1 MPMIDLMDLL
11 IALDALGRFV
21 LATVAAPL
29 VIWTAIAAA
38 VLGVLRLVPARPL
51 VQYWGRVGLL
61 LALPLGLGAAV
72 FDFAPSIGVSALA
85 GHVPGLGSLL
95 PSLVVDAS
103 ASAPAWQLGFVGL
116 GVATCVA
123 GALALRASARLLA
136 DAVAVARFRRMHPP
150 SAPAS
155 VTRRVQKQA
164 TALGIHR
171 PVRVSC
177 TDAIAVPMTVGSW
190 RPHVFLPAAL
200 RNDDAFTLAVTHE
213 LVHVRRFD
221 YALHTLVRT
230 VQALCAA
237 HPLVRRCAQATA
249 SFREQACDAA
259 VLTACPLSRSTYAS
273 MLLQWTQRTPAS
285 PAAALG
291 LAYSSSTLKSRIAH
305 MMSLSRASQFSS
317 YISAALST
325 ALLVATFA
333 LMGCDGVG
341 LDDAS
346 DPASETAAN
355 AASTAA
361 ASSVHTQPELNGGM
375 QSLYQAISYPDTA
388 REQEVGGRVV
398 VQFVVDTEG
407 LPTDLTVV
415 MTDVQGNGSGASA
428 EATQALEDAALSA
441 VRQTTFEPGTDAD
454 GTPVATQM
462 ALPIQFRLSQ

>member
-1 MPMIDLMDLL
+1 MINLL
-11 IALDALGRFV
+11 LALDALGRFV

-29 VIWTAIAAA
+29 LLWTATAAGA
-38 VLGVLRLVPARPL
+38 LGMLRLMPARPL

-61 LALPLGLGAAV
+61 LALPLGLAAAV
-72 FDFAPSIGVSALA
+72 FDLLPAIGVSALA
-85 GHVPGLGSLL
+85 GNVPGLRPLL
-95 PSLVVDAS
+95 RPLVVDAS
-103 ASAPAWQLGFVGL
+103 ASGPAWQGGFVGL

-123 GALALRASARLLA
+123 GALALKASARLLA
-136 DAVAVARFRRMHPP
+136 DAVAVARFRRMHSP

-155 VTRRVQKQA
+155 VTHRVQKQA
-164 TALGIHR
+164 AALGIHR

-200 RNDDAFTLAVTHE
+200 LNDDEAFTLAVTHE

-221 YALHTLVRT
+221 YAVHALVRI

-237 HPLVRRCAQATA
+237 HPLVQRCARAAA
-249 SFREQACDAA
+249 SFREQACDTA
-259 VLTACPLSRSTYAS
+259 VLTTCPLSRATYAS

-305 MMSLSRASQFSS
+305 MMSFSHASQFSS
-317 YISAALST
+317 YASAALST

-333 LMGCDGVG
+333 LMGCDGLG

-346 DPASETAAN
+346 DAPDTATDTAAN
-355 AASTAA
+355 AAGPSTAT
-361 ASSVHTQPELNGGM
+361 SVSTQPELTGGI
-375 QSLYQAISYPDTA
+375 QSLYRAISYPDIA

-407 LPTDLTVV
+407 MPTDLTVV
-415 MTDVQGNGSGASA
+415 MTDVQGDGSGAST

-441 VRQTTFEPGTDAD
+441 VRQATFEPGMAAD

-462 ALPIQFRLSQ
+462 ALPIQFQLSQ